1 MDLYR
6 DDQWL
11 AFLVP
16 LDDLGLTA
24 EQARNSSFRVVTQIL
39 TTRTGSPDVL
49 RGPVCPP
56 PHNGHIS
63 FRHVPLT
70 EAPFRPGRA
79 QLTRQIP
86 WLRVFVEGVVVFGS
100 FATIRRHTRAFHPP
114 E

>member
-39 TTRTGSPDVL
+39 TTRTGSPMFFADL
-49 RGPVCPP
+49 CALPP
-56 PHNGHIS
+56 ITDTS
-63 FRHVPLT
+63 
-70 EAPFRPGRA
+70 A
-79 QLTRQIP
+79 
-86 WLRVFVEGVVVFGS
+86 
-100 FATIRRHTRAFHPP
+100 FATCP
-114 E
+114 